1 MTSRVSTETRDRES
15 NDLNFQKKK
24 KNRLEESVWGVLT
37 TENHSNLFHD
47 HF

>member
-1 MTSRVSTETRDRES
+1 MTSRVSTETPDRES
-15 NDLNFQKKK
+15 NDLNFQK

-47 HF
+47 QF

>member
-1 MTSRVSTETRDRES
+1 MTSRVSTETWDRES
-15 NDLNFQKKK
+15 NDLNFQKK

-47 HF
+47 QF